1 MTYVSNQSAN
11 VASYEAVCDSTGA
24 IVSNSSLNAELPLQ
38 QHNFMVTAKG
48 PAGPWSAPVAI
59 DKPLDDAVAPFP
71 GFTKAARPN
80 RNTNL
85 VIAIQPDGSMVGLWR
100 RCCKESTDP
109 KLQPAGGGGVSST
122 PPSENN
128 VPSLVLDLE
137 LPLSIVATSRKHR
150 CPQASIIFSVHAT
163 NWKDVS
169 TWKASSR
176 QLFPELKAN
185 GYEDP
190 HIWRDPTW
198 DPIHKNVFHAVL

>member
-80 RNTNL
+80 RNTNIVL
-85 VIAIQPDGSMVGLWR
+85 AIQPDGSMVGLWR

-122 PPSENN
+122 PPSKRTMSR
-128 VPSLVLDLE
+128 PS
-137 LPLSIVATSRKHR
+137 PRSRAIYSRYKS
-150 CPQASIIFSVHAT
+150 QASLPAGEHHLQRSRDELERRIHVEGEQPAT
-163 NWKDVS
+163 LPG
-169 TWKASSR
+169 AQGER
-176 QLFPELKAN
+176 L
-185 GYEDP
+185 
-190 HIWRDPTW
+190 
-198 DPIHKNVFHAVL
+198 